1 MGGRLARNGN
11 SEPRQ
16 PLLSLSA
23 APCGRNNHKYVSRS
37 RIIIAQ
43 GTQGQIIASRRVS
56 GRSDPPIPC
65 PPLHHFDSSS
75 FNTSD
80 SVLSPPEASSTLP
93 TLLVNNRVPNLAAG
107 PAHDAPTLAM
117 LFDGRNASAPAR
129 RYPPCRASQLYL
141 IVLPTQPLE
150 FPLQRPRATHTADK
164 RSGHDH
170 NVHSM
175 SALTQHTATAPSDG
189 VMLHGAGGARVA
201 DSRSR
206 CRSHRDS
213 GSGNT
218 ATHQ

>member
-65 PPLHHFDSSS
+65 PPSITSTHSS

-117 LFDGRNASAPAR
+117 LFDGRT
-129 RYPPCRASQLYL
+129 PPP
-141 IVLPTQPLE
+141 LPGAI
-150 FPLQRPRATHTADK
+150 PRAGHHNFISLSSPPNLWNSHCSGPVPHTP
-164 RSGHDH
+164 RT
-170 NVHSM
+170 N
-175 SALTQHTATAPSDG
+175 G
-189 VMLHGAGGARVA
+189 VDMTTTYT
-201 DSRSR
+201 R
-206 CRSHRDS
+206 CLL
-213 GSGNT
+213 
-218 ATHQ
+218 